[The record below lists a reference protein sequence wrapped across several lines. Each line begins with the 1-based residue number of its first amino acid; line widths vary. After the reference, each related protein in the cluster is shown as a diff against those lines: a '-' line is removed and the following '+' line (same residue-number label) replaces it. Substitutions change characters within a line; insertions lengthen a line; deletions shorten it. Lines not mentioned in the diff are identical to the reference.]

1 MRWPGHV
8 PANRTCLE
16 LVTAMDLLPTIVKLA
31 KAKPPKKPIDGH
43 DIGTLLAGEPGA
55 KSPYD
60 VFYYYNAWS
69 LEGVRAGRWKLMLPH
84 TRYAVVEPG
93 RDGMPGKQ
101 AWTNASLALYDIVN
115 DPSES
120 SDVALEHPDIVERLL
135 VHAAAARDDLGD
147 GAMRVDTEKTDFF
160 QARRLFR
167 IPGKNNR
174 PAGK

>member
-1 MRWPGHV
+1 
-8 PANRTCLE
+8 
-16 LVTAMDLLPTIVKLA
+16 
-31 KAKPPKKPIDGH
+31 
-43 DIGTLLAGEPGA
+43 
-55 KSPYD
+55 
-60 VFYYYNAWS
+60 
-69 LEGVRAGRWKLMLPH
+69 MLPH

-167 IPGKNNR
+167 IPGKNTR